1 MLVLPRALY
10 FSKPLNNVWLNSD
23 YMEFRLAFD
32 PPSFEKKIT
41 IHDNIIM
48 VGSCFTEHI
57 HGYFSHYKFNC
68 TENPHGTLFNPI
80 SIFKSIQHYIDKSTI
95 EEQSLFN
102 QNGLWS
108 HWDFHSKL
116 SDSNP
121 ARATAKMNAAI
132 ENAHFFLK
140 EANWLIITL
149 GSSFVY
155 ENQDESIVAN
165 CHKVP
170 SAIFKKR
177 LLSIQEIEEAFQ
189 RIYKQL
195 KSFNPA
201 LNIIFTI
208 SPVRHLR
215 DGFVENNRSKA
226 ILHHVVGDF
235 INTPDVFYF
244 PSFELIVDDLRD
256 YRFYAEDMVHPNYQA
271 TQYVW
276 EKFCVSCI
284 EGKTREVMK
293 EVEQL
298 NTAMKHKPVHPD
310 SLEHVK
316 FKEKFKALA
325 EGLKQRFPT
334 LNWEKE
340 IAHFTEN

>member
-1 MLVLPRALY
+1 
-10 FSKPLNNVWLNSD
+10 
-23 YMEFRLAFD
+23 MEFRLAFD
-32 PPSFEKKIT
+32 PPAFDQKIG
-41 IHDNIIM
+41 IHDKIIM

-57 HGYFSHYKFNC
+57 HGYFSNYKFSC
-68 TENPHGTLFNPI
+68 IENPHGTLFNPI
-80 SIFKSIQHYIDKSTI
+80 SIFKSVQQYIDKEII
-95 EEQSLFN
+95 EEHTLFN
-102 QNGLWS
+102 QNGLWN

-116 SDSNP
+116 SDSGLE
-121 ARATAKMNAAI
+121 RATNKMNVAI
-132 ENAHFFLK
+132 EKAHFFLK

-155 ENQDESIVAN
+155 ENQEHNIVAN

-170 SAIFKKR
+170 ATVFKKR
-177 LLSIQEIEEAFQ
+177 LLSIKEIEDAFQ
-189 RIYKQL
+189 LLYENL
-195 KSFNPA
+195 KSFNPS
-201 LNIIFTI
+201 LKIIFTI

-226 ILHHVVGDF
+226 ILHQVVGNL
-235 INTPDVFYF
+235 INKPDVFYF

-276 EKFCVSCI
+276 EKFCGSCI
-284 EGKTREVMK
+284 EGKTRELMK

-298 NTAMKHKPVHPD
+298 NTAMKHKPVHPN
-310 SLEHVK
+310 SKEHLK

-325 EGLKQRFPT
+325 EGLKQRFPAQ
-334 LNWEKE
+334 NWDKE
-340 IAHFTEN
+340 IAHFTNN

>member
-1 MLVLPRALY
+1 
-10 FSKPLNNVWLNSD
+10 
-23 YMEFRLAFD
+23 MEFRLAFD

-41 IHDNIIM
+41 IHDKIIM
-48 VGSCFTEHI
+48 VGSCFTDHI
-57 HGYFSHYKFNC
+57 HGYFSSYKFNC
-68 TENPHGTLFNPI
+68 IENPHGTLFNPI
-80 SIFKSIQHYIDKSTI
+80 SIFKSIQHYVDKTSI
-95 EEQSLFN
+95 EEQALFY
-102 QNGLWS
+102 QNGLWN

-121 ARATAKMNAAI
+121 ERAAVKMNQAI
-132 ENAHFFLK
+132 EKTHAFLK

-149 GSSFVY
+149 GTSFVY
-155 ENQDESIVAN
+155 ENQEETIVAN

-170 SAIFKKR
+170 ASSFKKR
-177 LLSIQEIEEAFQ
+177 LLSIQEVDEGFQ
-189 RIYKQL
+189 NLYKNL
-195 KSFNPA
+195 KKYNPS
-201 LNIIFTI
+201 LKIIFMI

-226 ILHHVVGDF
+226 ILHYVIGNIV
-235 INTPDVFYF
+235 NLQDVFYF
-244 PSFELIVDDLRD
+244 PSFELIIDDLRD

-276 EKFCVSCI
+276 EKFSISCI
-284 EGKTREVMK
+284 DGKTRELMK
-293 EVEQL
+293 ELDQL

-310 SLEHVK
+310 TIEHIK
-316 FKEKFKALA
+316 FREKFKVIA
-325 EGLKQRFPT
+325 EGLKQRLPT